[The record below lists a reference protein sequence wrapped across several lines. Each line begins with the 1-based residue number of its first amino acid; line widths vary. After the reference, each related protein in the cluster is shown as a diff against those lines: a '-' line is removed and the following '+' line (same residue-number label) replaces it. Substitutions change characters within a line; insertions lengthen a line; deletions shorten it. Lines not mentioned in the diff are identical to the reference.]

1 MELHLVRFADLFR
14 LRAIEQG
21 NEREFTLAPRLAT
34 STCLIA
40 GLLYLQ
46 HTFDRSFRV
55 DSIANRNYCGCLSSV
70 LSPVKV
76 GVAPL
81 VRVSRAIVEKIIA
94 STENT
99 GPRMLGQTGA

>member
-1 MELHLVRFADLFR
+1 MRFADLFR

-46 HTFDRSFRV
+46 QTFDRSFRV
-55 DSIANRNYCGCLSSV
+55 DAIANRNHCGCLSSV
-70 LSPVKV
+70 LSAVKLGSRLWLASV
-76 GVAPL
+76 ERLSRKSSLAP
-81 VRVSRAIVEKIIA
+81 KIL
-94 STENT
+94 
-99 GPRMLGQTGA
+99 GPEC